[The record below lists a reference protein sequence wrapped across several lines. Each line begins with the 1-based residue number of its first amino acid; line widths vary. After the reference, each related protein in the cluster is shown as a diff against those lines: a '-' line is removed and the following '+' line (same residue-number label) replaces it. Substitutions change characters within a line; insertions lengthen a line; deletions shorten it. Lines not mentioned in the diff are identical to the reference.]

1 MKSRASV
8 TYATLTFG
16 VEASSEEEAEEKA
29 MDEAYNTSFDEDTA
43 DYEIDSCSESELTD
57 ASLNL
62 PTKNGRMSMER
73 NMNIIESW
81 WRHNGIWDREQA
93 SGILVE
99 NYDGET
105 EIYLASTDD
114 WWDSLSDK
122 QKQDVYEDFFNET

>member
-1 MKSRASV
+1 
-8 TYATLTFG
+8 
-16 VEASSEEEAEEKA
+16 
-29 MDEAYNTSFDEDTA
+29 
-43 DYEIDSCSESELTD
+43 
-57 ASLNL
+57 
-62 PTKNGRMSMER
+62 
-73 NMNIIESW
+73 MNIIESW

-114 WWDSLSDK
+114 WWDNLSDK